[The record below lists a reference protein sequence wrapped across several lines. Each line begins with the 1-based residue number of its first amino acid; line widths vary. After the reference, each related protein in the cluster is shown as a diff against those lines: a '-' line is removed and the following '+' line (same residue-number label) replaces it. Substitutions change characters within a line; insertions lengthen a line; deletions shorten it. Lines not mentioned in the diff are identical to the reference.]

1 MNAPKINKVPTSP
14 YKDQHPGTSGLRKK
28 TRVFMDNTS
37 YTENFIQ
44 SVFNTLKED
53 PGLDLSKQILA
64 IGGDGRYLNH
74 EVMQTIV
81 SMAVANG
88 FGEILI
94 PRRGLISTPAMS
106 AVIRQR
112 KALGGFILTAS
123 HNPGGKEGD
132 FGIKYNVSNGG
143 PAPETFTQRVY
154 ELSLSID
161 HYLTAGDMEFQIN
174 NESEHHIGSTKIS
187 VIDPFADYQAVLEE
201 VFDFNKITDLFKSGF
216 RMIFDGM
223 NGVTGLYAQHFLE
236 HLLGAQEGT
245 VIRGNPL
252 PDFGGIHPD
261 PNLVYNSFF
270 VDKMMAQD
278 APDFG
283 AANDADGDRNMI
295 FGHNLFIPPGD
306 SVAVITDMAKSSI
319 PGFKDGL
326 KGVARSM
333 PTSTALDRVA
343 KKLGIDCYE
352 TPTGWK
358 FFGNLMD
365 AGLCN
370 ICGEESF
377 GTGADHVREKDGLW
391 AVLSWLSIIS
401 ETGKSAKD
409 IIADHWS
416 KYGRSYYERHD
427 YEEMDSDKANQM
439 FSDMRKKLPKLNGM
453 NLSGREITRAD
464 EFRYVDPVTKDV
476 SEHQG
481 FRLFL
486 ADGSRI
492 IIRLSGTGTKGA
504 TLRIYLELYETEK
517 IDRDTSMMLKS
528 LSSSAT
534 NVLEIPK
541 YFGSSEPSLIT

>member
-1 MNAPKINKVPTSP
+1 MSAPNIKKVQTSP

-28 TRVFMDNTS
+28 TRVFMDNPG

-44 SVFNTLKED
+44 SVFNTLMED
-53 PGLDLSKQILA
+53 SGLDLSKESLA

-74 EVMQTIV
+74 EVLKTIF

-143 PAPETFTQRVY
+143 PAPETFTQRIY

-161 HYLTAGDMEFQIN
+161 HYLTAGDLEFQVD

-187 VIDPFADYQAVLEE
+187 VIDPFKDYQAVLEE
-201 VFDFNKITDLFKSGF
+201 VFDFNKIADLFKSGF

-223 NGVTGLYAQHFLE
+223 HGVTGIYAQYFLE
-236 HLLGAQEGT
+236 QQLGAREGT
-245 VIRGNPL
+245 VVRGNPL

-261 PNLVYNSFF
+261 PNLVYNSFL
-270 VDKMMAQD
+270 VDIMMADD

-295 FGHNLFIPPGD
+295 FGHKLFVPPGD
-306 SVAVITDMAKSSI
+306 SVAVITDMARSCI

-326 KGVARSM
+326 AGVARSM

-343 KKLGIDCYE
+343 KNLGIDCYE

-401 ETGKSAKD
+401 GTGKSAKD
-409 IIADHWS
+409 ILIDHWA

-427 YEEMDSDKANQM
+427 YEEMDSDKANEM
-439 FSDMRKKLPKLNGM
+439 FSDMRKRLPKLKGM
-453 NLSGREITRAD
+453 SLSGSEITSAD

-476 SEHQG
+476 SEQQG
-481 FRLFL
+481 LRFFL

-492 IIRLSGTGTKGA
+492 ITRLSGTGTKGS
-504 TLRIYLELYETEK
+504 TLRIYLEQFDTEN
-517 IDRDTSMMLKS
+517 IDRDTATMLKR

-534 NVLEIPK
+534 NLLEIPK
-541 YFGSSEPSLIT
+541 YFGSSKPSLIT

>member
-1 MNAPKINKVPTSP
+1 MSAPNIKKVPTSP

-28 TRVFMDNTS
+28 TRLFMENPG
-37 YTENFIQ
+37 YAENFIQ
-44 SVFNTLKED
+44 SVFNTLIGD
-53 PGLDLSKQILA
+53 PDIDLSKESLA

-74 EVMQTIV
+74 EVMQTIL

-106 AVIRQR
+106 AVIRKR

-143 PAPETFTQRVY
+143 PAPETFTQRIY
-154 ELSLSID
+154 ELSLSIN
-161 HYLTAGDMEFQIN
+161 HYFTAGDLEFQIN
-174 NESEHHIGSTKIS
+174 DETEYQIGNTKIS
-187 VIDPFADYQAVLEE
+187 VIDPFTDYQTALEE
-201 VFDFNKITDLFKSGF
+201 VFDFNKIADLFKSGF

-223 NGVTGLYAQHFLE
+223 HGVTGIYAKHFLE
-236 HLLGAQEGT
+236 HLLGAVEGT
-245 VIRGNPL
+245 VVRGEPM

-261 PNLVYNSFF
+261 PNLVYNSFL
-270 VDKMMAQD
+270 VDKMMAEG
-278 APDFG
+278 ALDFG

-295 FGHNLFIPPGD
+295 FGHKLFVPPGD
-306 SVAVITDMAKSSI
+306 SVAVITDMASRCI
-319 PGFKDGL
+319 PGFKDGVV
-326 KGVARSM
+326 GVARSM

-343 KKLGIDCYE
+343 KNLGIECFE

-358 FFGNLMD
+358 YFGNLMD

-401 ETGKSAKD
+401 ETGKSARD
-409 IIADHWS
+409 ILMDHWS

-439 FSDMRKKLPKLNGM
+439 FSDLKEKLPGLKGV
-453 NLSGREITRAD
+453 NLSGQEITRAD

-481 FRLFL
+481 LRFFL

-492 IIRLSGTGTKGA
+492 ITRLSGTGTKGA
-504 TLRIYLELYETEK
+504 TLRIYLEQFDAEN
-517 IDRDTSMMLKS
+517 IDRDTTTMLKG
-528 LSSSAT
+528 LSSMAI
-534 NVLEIPK
+534 NLLEIPK
-541 YFGSSEPSLIT
+541 YFGSSKPSLIT

>member
-1 MNAPKINKVPTSP
+1 MSTPVVRKVPTSP

-28 TRVFMDNTS
+28 TRVFMDKG

-53 PGLDLSKQILA
+53 PGLDLSKQSLA
-64 IGGDGRYLNH
+64 IGGDGRYLNS
-74 EVMQTIV
+74 EVMQTIL

-143 PAPETFTQRVY
+143 PAPETFTQRIY

-161 HYLTAGDMEFQIN
+161 HYLTSGDIEFQID
-174 NESEHHIGSTKIS
+174 NETEYHIGSTKVS
-187 VIDPFADYQAVLEE
+187 VIDPFTDYQTVLEE
-201 VFDFNKITDLFKSGF
+201 IFDFNKIADLFKSGF

-223 NGVTGLYAQHFLE
+223 HGVTGIYAQHFLE
-236 HLLGAQEGT
+236 HLLGAPQGT

-261 PNLVYNSFF
+261 PNLVYNSFLL
-270 VDKMMAQD
+270 DKMMAND
-278 APDFG
+278 ALDFG

-306 SVAVITDMAKSSI
+306 SVAVITDMARRCI

-326 KGVARSM
+326 VGVARSM

-343 KKLGIDCYE
+343 KNLKIESFE

-358 FFGNLMD
+358 YFGNLMD

-401 ETGKSAKD
+401 ETGKSARD
-409 IIADHWS
+409 IILDHWG

-427 YEEMDSDKANQM
+427 YEEMDSDKANEM
-439 FSDMRKKLPKLNGM
+439 LSNMRKRLPKLKGM
-453 NLSGREITRAD
+453 SLSGIEITHAD
-464 EFRYVDPVTKDV
+464 EFNYVDPVTKDV
-476 SEHQG
+476 SERQG
-481 FRLFL
+481 LRFFL
-486 ADGSRI
+486 SDGSRI
-492 IIRLSGTGTKGA
+492 ITRLSGTGTKGA
-504 TLRIYLELYETEK
+504 TLRIYLEQFDAEN
-517 IDRDTSMMLKS
+517 IDRDTATMLKG
-528 LSSSAT
+528 LSSSVA
-534 NVLEIPK
+534 NLLKIPK
-541 YFGSSEPSLIT
+541 YFGSNKPSLIT

>member
-1 MNAPKINKVPTSP
+1 MSTPNIKKVPTSP

-28 TRVFMDNTS
+28 TRVFMDNPG

-53 PGLDLSKQILA
+53 PSLDLSKQSLA

-74 EVMQTIV
+74 EVLQTILRI
-81 SMAVANG
+81 AVANG
-88 FGEILI
+88 FGRIYI
-94 PRRGLISTPAMS
+94 PRGGLISTPAMS

-112 KALGGFILTAS
+112 KVLGGFILTAS

-143 PAPETFTQRVY
+143 PAPETFTQRIY
-154 ELSLSID
+154 EHSLSINS
-161 HYLTAGDMEFQIN
+161 YLTADNLEFRIN
-174 NESEHHIGSTKIS
+174 NETEYHIGSTKIS
-187 VIDPFADYQAVLEE
+187 VIDPFTDYQAVFEE
-201 VFDFNKITDLFKSGF
+201 IFDFNKIADLLKSGF

-223 NGVTGLYAQHFLE
+223 HGVTGIYGHYFLE
-236 HLLGAQEGT
+236 KQLGAPEGT
-245 VIRGNPL
+245 VIRGEPM

-261 PNLVYNSFF
+261 PNLVYNSFL
-270 VDKMMAQD
+270 VDKMMAED

-283 AANDADGDRNMI
+283 AANDGDGDRNMI
-295 FGHNLFIPPGD
+295 FGHKLFVPPGD
-306 SVAVITDMAKSSI
+306 SVAVITDMAMSSI

-343 KKLGIDCYE
+343 KNLGIDCYE

-358 FFGNLMD
+358 YFGNLMD
-365 AGLCN
+365 AGLCS

-377 GTGADHVREKDGLW
+377 GTGSDHVREKDGLW

-409 IIADHWS
+409 ILTDHWS

-427 YEEMDSDKANQM
+427 YEEMDSDKANEM
-439 FSDMRKKLPKLNGM
+439 FSDMRKRLPRFKGM

-481 FRLFL
+481 FRFFL

-492 IIRLSGTGTKGA
+492 ITRLSGTGTKGA
-504 TLRIYLELYETEK
+504 TLRIYLEQFDAEN
-517 IDRDTSMMLKS
+517 IDRDTATMLKG
-528 LSSSAT
+528 LSSSVA
-534 NVLEIPK
+534 NLLEIPK
-541 YFGSSEPSLIT
+541 YFGSSKPSLIT

>member
-1 MNAPKINKVPTSP
+1 MSIPNIKKIPTSP

-28 TRVFMDNTS
+28 TRVFMNNPH

-44 SVFNTLKED
+44 SVFNTLREEPD
-53 PGLDLSKQILA
+53 IDLSKESLA
-64 IGGDGRYLNH
+64 VGGDGRFLNH
-74 EVMQTIV
+74 EVIQTILT
-81 SMAVANG
+81 MAVANG

-112 KALGGFILTAS
+112 RALGGFILTAS

-143 PAPETFTQRVY
+143 PAPETFTQRIY
-154 ELSLSID
+154 QHSLSID
-161 HYLTAGDMEFQIN
+161 HYLTAEVLEFQID
-174 NESEHHIGSTKIS
+174 NETEYHIGSTRIS
-187 VIDPFADYQAVLEE
+187 VIDPFTDYQAVLEE
-201 VFDFNKITDLFKSGF
+201 VFDFKKIEDLFKGGF

-223 NGVTGLYAQHFLE
+223 HGVTGIYAKYFLE
-236 HLLGAQEGT
+236 HLFGAAEGT
-245 VIRGNPL
+245 VLRGEPM
-252 PDFGGIHPD
+252 PDFGGVHPD
-261 PNLVYNSFF
+261 PNLVYNSYLVEF
-270 VDKMMAQD
+270 MMAEG

-283 AANDADGDRNMI
+283 AANDGDGDRNMI

-306 SVAVITDMAKSSI
+306 SVAVITDMARRCI

-326 KGVARSM
+326 AGVARSM
-333 PTSTALDRVA
+333 PTSSALDRVA
-343 KKLGIDCYE
+343 KNLGIECYE

-409 IIADHWS
+409 ILTDHWS

-427 YEEMDSDKANQM
+427 YEEMDSDKANEM
-439 FSDMRKKLPKLNGM
+439 FSDIRKRLPKLKGM

-492 IIRLSGTGTKGA
+492 ITRLSGTGTKGA
-504 TLRIYLELYETEK
+504 TLRIYLELYETVK
-517 IDRDTSMMLKS
+517 INQDTATMLKS
-528 LSSSAT
+528 LSSSA
-534 NVLEIPK
+534 VSLLEIPK